1 MIADI
6 VALWAPG
13 PIELI
18 VILVVWALPVLVV
31 VWVVRHVL
39 RSDRERRR
47 LRLEV
52 GKLADELERTRKQ
65 KDNQG
70 EGGPPAESS

>member
-1 MIADI
+1 MTVDNL
-6 VALWAPG
+6 ALWAPG
-13 PIELI
+13 PIELV
-18 VILVVWALPVLVV
+18 VILAVWALPVLVV

-52 GKLADELERTRKQ
+52 GKLADELERIRKQ
-65 KDNQG
+65 KDNQS
-70 EGGPPAESS
+70 ERGPPAESG